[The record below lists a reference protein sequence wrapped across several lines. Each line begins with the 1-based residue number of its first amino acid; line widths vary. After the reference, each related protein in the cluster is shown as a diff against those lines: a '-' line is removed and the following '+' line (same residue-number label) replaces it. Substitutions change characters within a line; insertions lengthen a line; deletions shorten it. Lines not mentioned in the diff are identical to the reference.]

1 MRINLT
7 NMKLIL
13 VIFITYILS
22 ITCFAQAEK
31 DFRRIYQEAE
41 YYFSSEMDYESALSL
56 YLLLNEMEPENAN
69 IKYKLGIC
77 YLNIPGV
84 KNKAIKFLEEAS
96 KNTSP
101 DCSFSYKENNAPE
114 DTQFYLEMSYHVN
127 NQLDKAI
134 EIYMDFLKG
143 LDSERYQDIGFVN
156 QQIAA
161 CERARKLQ
169 NKPEN
174 YPMVKLNEKINV
186 YTRNFY
192 PAISGDENHFVYT
205 AKIGKAYRIFY
216 CKGKDGD
223 WSKPIDITDQL
234 GTNEEGISSCLSHDG
249 QKLLIFMDDRGM
261 GSIYESRQMNGMWTR
276 VEKLN
281 KNINTKYWES
291 KCCIFA
297 NGETLYFSSNRKGG
311 YGGLDIYKSELDE
324 NGDWGSPV
332 NLGPSINTPMMEDS
346 PIILP
351 DNITLYFSSQGH
363 YTMGGYDLFYSVLSK
378 GKKWSEPVNLG
389 SPLNT
394 TDDDMHI
401 APIGEGEDAY
411 YEKFS
416 YGELPRQDIYLVNL
430 KAEEKVLSDI
440 LVTGTVQLQD
450 RIFELDSSFFVHIID
465 TVRNDT
471 LKRVQVDPQTGEYST
486 SVPPGEYK
494 VLITGEGYESVEKQI
509 MLSEKF
515 ALPDFSI
522 NARMIPTEVTRGD
535 YLAIQNILFDF
546 DDYSLSDEAR
556 VELERMV
563 TIMNEYPSLEYE
575 IIGHSDVIGT
585 SSYNIQ
591 LSKRRAY
598 SVFTYLVNRGISK
611 NRLQTKGVGEI
622 VAVAANEYQEGVEN
636 PRGRRLD
643 RRVEFKIRKSDPNL
657 TLKEES
663 YLPDHLKNAGD
674 LNYTVIVLK
683 VKEKLPDDFF
693 NSYEM
698 EEIKYVRT
706 EEAKDGF
713 LYTLGVFVQR
723 KEALSILGK
732 LYNIG
737 FIEAMIVDQHELSDL
752 VVSEEG
758 PGKTI
763 FGNPEAI
770 GEIPVYTIQIYA
782 LRNPPSEG
790 AFKNL
795 ENIRITPGKDRF
807 FRYTIGECKGYS
819 TAKSALDEIVKM
831 GYPKSFIRLISDLH

>member
-1 MRINLT
+1 
-7 NMKLIL
+7 MKKITVFLGIYM
-13 VIFITYILS
+13 IFHALA
-22 ITCFAQAEK
+22 FPQNNE
-31 DFRRIYQEAE
+31 DFKSVFQEAE
-41 YYFSSEMDYESALSL
+41 YYLNSEYDYESAVSL
-56 YLLLNEMEPENAN
+56 YLMLHAMEPDNMN
-69 IKYKLGIC
+69 IKYKIGIC
-77 YLNIPGV
+77 YLNIPGN
-84 KNKAIKFLEEAS
+84 KNRATEFLEEAL

-101 DCSFSYKENNAPE
+101 DYTFSYKEKYAPE
-114 DTQFYLEMSYHVN
+114 DTQFYLGMSYHVN

-143 LDSERYQDIGFVN
+143 LSAERYQDIGFVN

-169 NKPEN
+169 SKPEN
-174 YPMVKLNEKINV
+174 YTMVKLDEEINRHP
-186 YTRNFY
+186 RNFY
-192 PAISGDENHFVYT
+192 PAISGDGNHLVYT
-205 AKIGKAYRIFY
+205 AMIGKAYRIFY
-216 CKGKDGD
+216 CTGKDGA

-234 GTNEEGISSCLSHDG
+234 GTNEEGISSWLSHDG
-249 QKLLIFMDDRGM
+249 QKLLIFMDDRGT
-261 GSIYESRQMNGMWTR
+261 GSIFESRQMNGMWTP

-281 KNINTKYWES
+281 RNINTKYWES
-291 KCCIFA
+291 MCCISA
-297 NGETLYFSSNRKGG
+297 DGKTLYFSSNRKGG
-311 YGGLDIYKSELDE
+311 YGGLDIYKSDLDE
-324 NGDWGSPV
+324 NGDWGSAV

-363 YTMGGYDLFYSVLSK
+363 YNMGGYDLFYSVLSK
-378 GKKWSEPVNLG
+378 GKRWSEPVNLG

-401 APIGEGEDAY
+401 APIGQGENFY
-411 YEKFS
+411 CERFS
-416 YGELPRQDIYLVNL
+416 YGEFPRQDIYLVNL
-430 KAEEKVLSDI
+430 NAEEKVLADI
-440 LVTGTVQLQD
+440 MISGTVQLQG
-450 RIFELDSSFFVHIID
+450 RIFELDSSFYVLIIE

-471 LKRVQVDPQTGEYST
+471 LKRVQVDPKTGEYSVT
-486 SVPPGEYK
+486 IPPGEYK
-494 VLITGEGYESVEKQI
+494 LLITGEGYEPVEQQI

-522 NARMIPTEVTRGD
+522 NTRMISTEVTRGD
-535 YLAIQNILFDF
+535 YLAIQNLLFDF
-546 DDYSLSDEAR
+546 DDYSLSDEAM

-575 IIGHSDVIGT
+575 IIGHTDVIGT

-611 NRLQTKGVGEI
+611 NRLRTKGVGEI

-643 RRVEFKIRKSDPNL
+643 RRVEFKIMKSDPNL
-657 TLKEES
+657 TRKEES

-698 EEIKYVRT
+698 EEMKYIRA

-732 LYNIG
+732 LYTIG
-737 FIEAMIVDQHELSDL
+737 FIEARIVDQHELSDL

-770 GEIPVYTIQIYA
+770 GEVPVYTIQVCA
-782 LRNPPSEG
+782 LKNPPGEG

-795 ENIRITPGKDRF
+795 ENIRITPGKDKF
-807 FRYTIGECKGYS
+807 FRFTIGEYKGYS
-819 TAKSALDEIVKM
+819 AAKSALDEIVKM
-831 GYPKSFIRLISDLH
+831 GYPESFIRRMSDLY